1 MVKSKQKKV
10 LPKLKQPKQS
20 VLELNSIRIGD
31 LDIFQ
36 YFSHLLSASLP
47 TNDSPSVLILTP
59 QREKI
64 LSIKSWFKKNS
75 SFKITTLTPGT
86 GTNTEVAALQKP
98 CQILVASPDRLFF
111 HLDSQN
117 LLRLSSVKYY
127 FIEQFE
133 QLLESSNASQV
144 KKLLNQG
151 GAECYIQIQANQ
163 LTGALSDFSKE
174 FGNLKLINEQT
185 AIPEIEVCQQYV
197 LVDSDKKFLLLHTFL
212 FKNQLKKIVVLF
224 NTSNEVIFY
233 SQMLKELGIP
243 NKSIHSFK
251 SPEKI
256 KSTCETFFSFA
267 AGFLLSTYDSLQG
280 VKNLAKDFLIVFD
293 LNEDK
298 KLVICAE
305 QVSCDTGKIIIFVVE
320 QEKEMLARTFPKA
333 KESKV
338 PNNKIW
344 NIQDKVEKIVKR
356 NYEMHKKARE
366 GYKNYIL
373 STKLKDYHKLAKN
386 FGLEKAF
393 LVNNLS

>member
-1 MVKSKQKKV
+1 MVKSKQKSV
-10 LPKLKQPKQS
+10 SPKIKQS
-20 VLELNSIRIGD
+20 AQSIPELNSIRIGD
-31 LDIFQ
+31 TDIFQ

-47 TNDSPSVLILTP
+47 SADSPSVLILAS

-75 SFKITTLTPGT
+75 SFTITALTPGT
-86 GTNTEVAALQKP
+86 GTNTEIAALQKS
-98 CQILVASPDRLFF
+98 CQVLIASPDRLFF

-117 LLRLSSVKYY
+117 VVSLSSVRYY
-127 FIEQFE
+127 FIDQFE
-133 QLLESSNASQV
+133 QLLESPHASQA
-144 KKLLNQG
+144 KNLLSQ
-151 GAECYIQIQANQ
+151 ADAACFIQILASK
-163 LTGALSDFSKE
+163 LTGALNEFSTE
-174 FGNLKLINEQT
+174 FGRLKLINEQK
-185 AIPEIEVCQQYV
+185 ALPEIEASQQYV
-197 LVDSDKKFLLLHTFL
+197 LIDPDKKFLLLHTFL
-212 FKNQLKKIVVLF
+212 FKNQQKKIVVLF

-251 SPEKI
+251 SPEKV
-256 KSTCETFFSFA
+256 KSTCESFLNSPS
-267 AGFLLSTYDSLQG
+267 GFLLSTYDSLQG

-293 LNEDK
+293 LNEDQ
-298 KLVICAE
+298 KLIICAE
-305 QVSCDTGKIIIFVVE
+305 QVSCDNGKIIIFAVE
-320 QEKEMLARTFPKA
+320 QEKEILARTFPKA
-333 KESKV
+333 TTAKV
-338 PNNKIW
+338 PSNKIW
-344 NIQDKVEKIVKR
+344 NIQEKIEKIVKR